1 MKGWAIR
8 TATAEDIPLLEDL
21 VRRSARSLLIAHY
34 SAAQIE
40 AALGPVFG
48 VDAQLVRD
56 GTTMV
61 VVDGENRI
69 LACGSWSRRRSLFGS
84 GVHHSEAAEPLDP
97 AVDAARIRA
106 FFVDP
111 GATRR
116 GLGKALLEACETA
129 IHTAGFREIELVATL
144 AGEPLYSAHGYAET
158 GRFGIEVSGTPPLE
172 AIRMRKRLES

>member
-1 MKGWAIR
+1 MKDWAIR
-8 TATAEDIPLLEDL
+8 TATLEDIPVLEDL
-21 VRRSARSLLIAHY
+21 VRRSARSLLLAHY

-48 VDAQLVRD
+48 VDVQLVRD
-56 GTTMV
+56 GTTLVM
-61 VVDGENRI
+61 VDGEDRI

-84 GVHHSEAAEPLDP
+84 DAHHSEAAEPLDP

-111 GATRR
+111 GHARR
-116 GLGKALLEACETA
+116 GLGKALLEACEKEIRA
-129 IHTAGFREIELVATL
+129 AGFREVELVATL

-158 GRFGIEVSGTPPLE
+158 GRLGIEVRGVPALE
-172 AIRMRKRLES
+172 AVRMRKGLKS

>member
-1 MKGWAIR
+1 VKDWAIR
-8 TATAEDIPLLEDL
+8 TATLEDIPVLEDL
-21 VRRSARSLLIAHY
+21 VRRSARSLLLAHY

-48 VDAQLVRD
+48 VDVQLVRD
-56 GTTMV
+56 GTTLVM
-61 VVDGENRI
+61 VDGEDRI

-84 GVHHSEAAEPLDP
+84 DAHHSEAAEPLDP

-111 GATRR
+111 GHARR
-116 GLGKALLEACETA
+116 GLGKALLEACEKEIRA
-129 IHTAGFREIELVATL
+129 AGFREVELVATL

-158 GRFGIEVSGTPPLE
+158 GRLGIEVRGVPALE
-172 AIRMRKRLES
+172 AVRMRKGLKS

>member
-21 VRRSARSLLIAHY
+21 IRRSARSRLLAHY

-48 VDAQLVRD
+48 VDTQLVRD
-56 GTTMV
+56 GTTWV
-61 VVDGENRI
+61 VADQDRI

-84 GVHHSEAAEPLDP
+84 DAHHSEAAEPLDP
-97 AVDAARIRA
+97 TVDAARIRA

-116 GLGKALLEACETA
+116 GLGKALLEACEAA

-158 GRFGIEVSGTPPLE
+158 GRFGIEVPGAPPLE
-172 AIRMRKRLES
+172 AIRMRKRLGS